1 MFSKS
6 DYAFN
11 ILIDDEN
18 DLVILSVGGFISDIE
33 RQEFA
38 DLLDNTI
45 RFKNLILFKENL
57 TDRITVNND
66 SKTIH

>member
-57 TDRITVNND
+57 NDRITVNND

>member
-1 MFSKS
+1 MFSS
-6 DYAFN
+6 GDYAFN

-18 DLVILSVGGFISDIE
+18 DLVILSVGGFVSDIE

-45 RFKNLILFKENL
+45 RNKNLILFKEKL
-57 TDRITVNND
+57 TDRITVSNT
-66 SKTIH
+66 SKTLH